1 MPRGKIK
8 AADRDTVR
16 SIKTAMQ
23 GSVIRAIVELITNSD
38 DSYKRLEGDNE
49 PHKGII
55 EVLYKKEGYRGL
67 FAVRDSA
74 AGMSREDVEEGF
86 ETYGELTSGMKAGKS
101 VRGYFGHGA
110 KDALAGMLNGRFYTF
125 KDNQFVMC
133 KLFIEKGAV
142 WYDYTEPMPATPK
155 IRSEH
160 KVDGNGTIAY
170 FEADPSKDIKVPRFE
185 TVHEELANNY
195 LLRKIM
201 LNPKRKVL
209 LINEDDG
216 KTRPLNYRMPEG
228 KEILPEKF
236 SIPYDNETFP
246 IHVSIWRAEKGD
258 LTQDGDDRMG
268 GLLLVDEEDA
278 VLGISLFKYDN
289 EPLAARF
296 FGQVTIGKFRKLL
309 KKEEPV
315 LSEARDGLVTRHPF
329 CKVLIPEIEKRIDKE
344 IKEEK
349 LRRQR
354 EDQSKIDREETRRYK
369 NAFNILNE
377 IAEIEAQPVINLGGK
392 LTDQLEEPPDG
403 FCLYPSSAQ
412 ITVGKRYVFHLHL
425 NTNVVRHGSIVNVSC
440 TNPKIRVTPSEIR
453 VESENGT
460 GVLRKYITIEGTE
473 PNIEGTLRATTGNK
487 LCRAK
492 IYVVP
497 EKVLLLSEGMVFQ
510 PESLTLRPNKSRKI
524 YLLVYIKMI
533 EGGSTIKISSDNDS
547 IHISKQQIIVNEA
560 DAIRHVARY
569 DLEIWGEG
577 VGQKA
582 MITAECESYMALLE
596 ATVKTKEQEKEKG
609 RKGMFSKPDFIYDPV
624 PPQRTNY
631 SSETGKV
638 IIYANF
644 PSVQHYLGSD
654 CRYRKTL
661 PAQVL
666 VADLVA
672 ERCFYEIAKKK
683 VEYSGL
689 TFSPAAKPARIERD
703 ALDLS
708 RRFGKKVHEAL
719 VDQKLVNDSRNNF
732 EKS

>member
-23 GSVIRAIVELITNSD
+23 GSVIRALVELIINSD
-38 DSYKRLEGDNE
+38 DSYCILEDDNE
-49 PHKGII
+49 PHKGTI
-55 EVLYKKEGYRGL
+55 EVLYKKDGYRGL
-67 FAVRDSA
+67 FAVRDHA
-74 AGMSREDVEEGF
+74 AGMSREKVKEGF
-86 ETYGELTSGMKAGKS
+86 EKYGELTSGMKAGKS

-125 KDNQFVMC
+125 NDNQFVMC

-160 KVDGNGTIAY
+160 KVYGNGTIAY
-170 FEADPSKDIKVPRFE
+170 FEADPSKDIKVPRFDRI
-185 TVHEELANNY
+185 HEELANNY

-209 LINEDDG
+209 LINEVDG

-228 KEILPEKF
+228 KEILSERF
-236 SIPYDNETFP
+236 NLPYDSETFP

-258 LTQDGDDRMG
+258 LIQDGDDRMG
-268 GLLLVDEEDA
+268 GLLLVDEKDA

-289 EPLAARF
+289 EALAARF
-296 FGQVTIGKFRKLL
+296 FGQVAIGKFRKLL

-315 LSEARDGLVTRHPF
+315 LSEARDGLVARHPF
-329 CKVLIPEIEKRIDKE
+329 CKVLIPEIEKRIDKK

-349 LRRQR
+349 LRRQK
-354 EDQSKIDREETRRYK
+354 EDQSKIDREEARRYK

-377 IAEIEAQPVINLGGK
+377 IAEIEAQPVINLGRK
-392 LTDQLEEPPDG
+392 LTDRPEEPPDG

-412 ITVGKRYVFHLHL
+412 ITVGKRYVFQLHL

-453 VESENGT
+453 VASENGT
-460 GVLRKYITIEGTE
+460 GVLRKYITVEAVE
-473 PNIEGTLRATTGNK
+473 PNIEGTLRAMTGNK
-487 LCRAK
+487 SSRAK

-510 PESLTLRPNKSRKI
+510 PESLTLSPNKSRRI

-533 EGGSTIKISSDNDS
+533 EGASTIKISSDNDT
-547 IHISKQQIIVNEA
+547 IHISKQKIIVNEA
-560 DAIRHVARY
+560 DAVRHVAKY
-569 DLEIWGEG
+569 ELDVWGEG

-582 MITAECESYMALLE
+582 MITAECESCMALLE
-596 ATVKTKEQEKEKG
+596 VYVKAKEQKKNKG
-609 RKGMFSKPDFIYDPV
+609 RKGMFSEPEPNYDPD
-624 PPQRTNY
+624 PLQRTSY
-631 SSETGKV
+631 SGETGKV
-638 IIYANF
+638 ILYVNF
-644 PSVQHYLGSD
+644 PSVKHYLGD
-654 CRYRKTL
+654 RYQYKKTL

-666 VADLVA
+666 VADLLA

-683 VEYSGL
+683 VESSGL
-689 TFSPAAKPARIERD
+689 TFSPAAKPTRIERD
-703 ALDLS
+703 TLDLS

-719 VDQKLVNDSRNNF
+719 VDQNLVNQSRNIG
-732 EKS
+732 KK